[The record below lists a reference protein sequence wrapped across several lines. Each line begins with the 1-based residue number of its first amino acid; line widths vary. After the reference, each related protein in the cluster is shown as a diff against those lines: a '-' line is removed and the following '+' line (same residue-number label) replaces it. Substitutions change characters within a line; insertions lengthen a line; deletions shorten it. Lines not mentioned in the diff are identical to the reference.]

1 MADIPVIEDLTS
13 PSGKMSKR
21 ARKAAQERNRVI
33 LFGPNGLSKPKC
45 PQPTEKE
52 TLLRRAA
59 ELREL
64 ANRGMKPRAYKK
76 EADRLEA
83 MAKNL

>member
-1 MADIPVIEDLTS
+1 MGEIPIIEDLTS

-21 ARKAAQERNRVI
+21 ARKAVQERNRVA
-33 LFGPNGLSKPKC
+33 LFGPNGLQKPSYQ
-45 PQPTEKE
+45 QPTEKE

-83 MAKNL
+83 MAKDL